1 MRFNDEYRKE
11 MNNKRLSED
20 FIKNLA
26 AKMAEEAEQS
36 ENRETAANTK
46 NIEEEIETR
55 VIEYKENKKMTGIK
69 ITALAVSAAAVLIVC
84 GTVLNNLKDEN
95 IYVTPGST
103 EITTGSTT
111 IATTAETSAEPKKNR
126 NFCRTDNHFGSN
138 DCGFRRAG
146 NFIFR
151 NCSPGNHI

>member
-46 NIEEEIETR
+46 NIEEEIEYFIR
-55 VIEYKENKKMTGIK
+55 MGK
-69 ITALAVSAAAVLIVC
+69 IGQS
-84 GTVLNNLKDEN
+84 D
-95 IYVTPGST
+95 Y
-103 EITTGSTT
+103 
-111 IATTAETSAEPKKNR
+111 
-126 NFCRTDNHFGSN
+126 
-138 DCGFRRAG
+138 
-146 NFIFR
+146 
-151 NCSPGNHI
+151 